1 MVKTIAGL
9 LFFSACTGKAPNNC
23 SEGFGMD
30 RAGRC
35 VPVVSPYAASDESE
49 APPVNDPSI
58 EGDMPGECSDAADN
72 NQDGLF
78 DCADP
83 GCADDP
89 ACDVETDVPE
99 DTGDE
104 VERYHPQ
111 GYAGARLHG
120 PETNDRVEDC
130 MPCHGD
136 DLRGMSGPF
145 PETEMNCDDCHEG
158 LEDWRS
164 NCTYCHGG
172 EANTT
177 GAPPRE
183 INALEGESE
192 STWSFLAHSIHVEDT
207 EMKTGIGCEQCHVK
221 PDDVFSLGHVL
232 LGDATAGVSEVVFTG
247 GVNPEASWEGGT
259 CSELY
264 CHGDGQEPNGEIA
277 QDAGER
283 KCEDCHA
290 IKGYGASEF
299 RSMSGEHELH
309 LDLGVDLGCPACH
322 SEVMSDPE
330 CTEGGS
336 CITDNTLHVNNHNDV
351 HFLESLTTT
360 MEYDPTAQ
368 TCSEGGF
375 NCHGPKPWIVTPGSG
390 PGPGPGP
397 GGSK

>member
-1 MVKTIAGL
+1 MVNRIAGL
-9 LFFSACTGKAPNNC
+9 LFLSACSGKAPNNC

-35 VPVVSPYAASDESE
+35 VPVESPYGDSDEGD
-49 APPVNDPSI
+49 PVAVDDPTV
-58 EGDMPGECSDAADN
+58 EGDFPGECSDSADN

-89 ACDVETDVPE
+89 ACDVDTDVPD
-99 DTGDE
+99 DTGEE

-111 GYAGARLHG
+111 GYAGARIHG
-120 PETNDRVEDC
+120 PDTNDRVEDC

-145 PETEMNCDDCHEG
+145 PETDMNCDDCHPG

-172 EANTT
+172 EDNTT

-183 INALEGESE
+183 INAEAGESE
-192 STWSFLAHSIHVEDT
+192 STWSFLAHSQHVEDT

-221 PDDVFSLGHVL
+221 PEDVFSLGHVL
-232 LGDATAGVSEVVFTG
+232 LGDSTAGVAEVVFTG
-247 GVNPEASWEGGT
+247 GMNPEASWEGGS

-264 CHGDGQEPNGEIA
+264 CHGDGQESNGEIA

-290 IKGYGASEF
+290 IKGYGDRELS
-299 RSMSGEHELH
+299 SMSGEHELH
-309 LDLGVDLGCPACH
+309 LDLGDEVGCPACH
-322 SEVMSDPE
+322 ATVMSDPT
-330 CTEGGS
+330 CTEGGT
-336 CITDNTLHVNNHNDV
+336 CITDNSLHVNNQKDV
-351 HFLESLTTT
+351 HFLELLTTT
-360 MEYDPTAQ
+360 MEYDPVAK
-368 TCSEGGF
+368 TCSEGGI
-375 NCHGPKPWIVTPGSG
+375 NCHGPEPWIFEPTKGSG
-390 PGPGPGP
+390 G
-397 GGSK
+397 KK